1 MEAEVEE
8 LMRMIKEVE
17 TRTGCIMPLYNV
29 METEDEY
36 VVTVDMPG
44 VKKEDINLQ
53 VYENKIAVEAPC
65 KMDIPSRRYGNRYR
79 LLIDLPKQIEP
90 SAVRARYVQGVLEVK
105 VSKKTDRGVR
115 IVVE

>member
-36 VVTVDMPG
+36 IVTVDMPG
-44 VKKEDINLQ
+44 VKREDIDLQ
-53 VYENKIAVEAPC
+53 VYENKIAIEAPC
-65 KMDIPSRRYGNRYR
+65 RMDIPSRRYGNRYR
-79 LLIDLPKQIEP
+79 LLIDLPKPIDP
-90 SAVRARYVQGVLEVK
+90 SFVRARYVQGVLEVK
-105 VSKKTDRGVR
+105 VGKKAGRGVK
-115 IVVE
+115 IAVE